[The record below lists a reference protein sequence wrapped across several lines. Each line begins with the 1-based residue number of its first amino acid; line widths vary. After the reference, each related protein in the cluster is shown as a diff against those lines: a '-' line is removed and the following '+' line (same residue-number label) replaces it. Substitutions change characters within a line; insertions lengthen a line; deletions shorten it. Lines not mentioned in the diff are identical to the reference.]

1 MKNIYYWSPCLDKV
15 GTYKSTINSAISLAR
30 YSKKKY
36 KIKIINACGEWND
49 CKELF
54 SSSNIEL
61 INFGFNYFK
70 YLPKKGF
77 LGSRFSYFVIIFTSI
92 FPLIKLLKKE
102 KPDFLVMH
110 LITLLPLLLT
120 KFFYRSTNFILRIS
134 GYPKL
139 NLFRKFF
146 WKLSSNRIFKITCPS
161 VDLIHQLNDKNIFLK
176 QKICFLPDPILN
188 IKDFVKKKWSP
199 IEEIKLERKYFVSV
213 GRLTKQKN
221 FEYLINEYK
230 EFKNKNPDYNLL
242 IFGDGELKQKLQNKI
257 NKEGLKNHVFLMG
270 YSNNIFKFMKGAEA
284 FLLSSLWEDPG
295 FVIIEA
301 AMCNLF
307 VISSNC
313 KNGPSEFLNFG
324 KGGILYE
331 SNKRGALEQS
341 LSEFLISENK
351 KEKKV
356 LSKKNCTKYTI
367 FRHYN
372 YLNKILLN

>member
-188 IKDFVKKKWSP
+188 IKDFVKKK
-199 IEEIKLERKYFVSV
+199 
-213 GRLTKQKN
+213 
-221 FEYLINEYK
+221 
-230 EFKNKNPDYNLL
+230 
-242 IFGDGELKQKLQNKI
+242 
-257 NKEGLKNHVFLMG
+257 
-270 YSNNIFKFMKGAEA
+270 
-284 FLLSSLWEDPG
+284 
-295 FVIIEA
+295 
-301 AMCNLF
+301 
-307 VISSNC
+307 
-313 KNGPSEFLNFG
+313 
-324 KGGILYE
+324 
-331 SNKRGALEQS
+331 
-341 LSEFLISENK
+341 
-351 KEKKV
+351 
-356 LSKKNCTKYTI
+356 
-367 FRHYN
+367 
-372 YLNKILLN
+372 